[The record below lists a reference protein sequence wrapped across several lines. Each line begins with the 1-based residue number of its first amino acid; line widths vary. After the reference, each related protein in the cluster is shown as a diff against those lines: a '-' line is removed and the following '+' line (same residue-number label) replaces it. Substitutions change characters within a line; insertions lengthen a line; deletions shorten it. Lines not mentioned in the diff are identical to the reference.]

1 MEGAYANA
9 PFTRFA
15 QAFMCIGKNPHTLI
29 HTYIHTYIMHTY
41 IHSDI
46 HSKDISDKTSV
57 QIFVRHVH
65 HLCLARTRTHI
76 FVTV

>member
-1 MEGAYANA
+1 MEGAHAGA

-15 QAFMCIGKNPHTLI
+15 QAFMCIGKTHI
-29 HTYIHTYIMHTY
+29 HSYIHTYIHTY

-46 HSKDISDKTSV
+46 HSKDISDQNSV
-57 QIFVRHVH
+57 HSFVGHIH